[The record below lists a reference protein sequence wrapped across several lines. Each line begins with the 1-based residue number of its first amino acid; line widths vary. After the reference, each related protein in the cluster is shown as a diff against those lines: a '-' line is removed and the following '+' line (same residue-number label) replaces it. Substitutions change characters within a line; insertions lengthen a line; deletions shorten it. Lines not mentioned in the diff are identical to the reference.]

1 VADFLDPLP
10 LNIKL
15 TDDTGPL
22 DYCSCNLRF
31 TISGQGRKLNALYP
45 PQQEFE
51 SLIKRNISSR

>member
-1 VADFLDPLP
+1 MADFLDPLP

-31 TISGQGRKLNALYP
+31 TISGQGRKLKRCTLHSKNL
-45 PQQEFE
+45 
-51 SLIKRNISSR
+51 SL